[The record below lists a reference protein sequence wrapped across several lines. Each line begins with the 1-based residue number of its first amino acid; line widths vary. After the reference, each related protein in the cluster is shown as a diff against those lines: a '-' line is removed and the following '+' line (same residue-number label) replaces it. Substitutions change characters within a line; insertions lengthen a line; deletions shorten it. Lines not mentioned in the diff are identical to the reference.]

1 MEALTRQSVKV
12 SVGTI
17 WRHNCTA
24 LWCFA
29 PGALH
34 QHQAGLQTWC
44 GFTVWYKSGWKVFW
58 GGCQKR
64 VDCSIRNTSTFLLAD
79 SPAAE
84 LALVNLRL
92 RCQDIAF
99 QINLTTLFKTFG
111 SKTHD
116 ESLWY
121 VVLAAQS
128 CLSKYYRRASI
139 PGEIWAAKDEG
150 KERKPHCAS
159 ASCLPEARTFPFR
172 PRAAPKL
179 YLSDPNSISQFF
191 TSHTTLSIKLS
202 VSHFF
207 NCPQATKLNLCLSD
221 KFCCLWSKV

>member
-1 MEALTRQSVKV
+1 MSGHRISNQSDYFGPKV
-12 SVGTI
+12 
-17 WRHNCTA
+17 
-24 LWCFA
+24 
-29 PGALH
+29 
-34 QHQAGLQTWC
+34 
-44 GFTVWYKSGWKVFW
+44 
-58 GGCQKR
+58 
-64 VDCSIRNTSTFLLAD
+64 
-79 SPAAE
+79 
-84 LALVNLRL
+84 
-92 RCQDIAF
+92 
-99 QINLTTLFKTFG
+99 TLFKTFG
-111 SKTHD
+111 SKTHG

-221 KFCCLWSKV
+221 KFCCLWSKVKFFGSKTSYERAQPKQINLDINHIGLGDVGINQGVR